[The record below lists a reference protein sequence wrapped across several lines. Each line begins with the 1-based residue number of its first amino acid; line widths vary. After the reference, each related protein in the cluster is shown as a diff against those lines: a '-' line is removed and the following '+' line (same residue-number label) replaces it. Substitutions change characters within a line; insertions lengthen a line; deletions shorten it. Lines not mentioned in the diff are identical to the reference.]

1 MSVHLSEPRLVLQT
15 EDVIGEV
22 PLWDAASARLS
33 WIDIFKPALHLY
45 DPAEDR
51 LESFTPPEKLGSY
64 GLAGKGRY
72 IVAGRG
78 GIATWEP
85 STGRFD
91 RLSTPEADRPDNI
104 LNDGRVDPSGR
115 FVVGS
120 MDKNLAGPN
129 GRLWQVDRDETR
141 LLQGEDVT
149 LPNSVCWSPDG
160 ATFYLGDSRSNL
172 IFAYDYD
179 QRTGDISNRRLF
191 ADTSAL
197 PGECDGSS
205 VDCEGYLWNA
215 RFGGGCI
222 LRFAPDGSLD
232 QTIGLPVKR
241 IAHLAFGGPD
251 LKTIYVTT
259 GRFRMKPEELAA
271 EPWAGG
277 LLAIDSDM
285 AGLPEASYRPTGTA

>member
-1 MSVHLSEPRLVLQT
+1 MSVRLSELRLVVQT

-33 WIDIFKPALHLY
+33 WIDIFKPALHVL
-45 DPAEDR
+45 DPATGG
-51 LESFTPPEKLGSY
+51 LESHTPPEKLGSY
-64 GLAGKGRY
+64 GLAGDGRY
-72 IVAGRG
+72 ITAGRG
-78 GIATWEP
+78 GIAMWEP
-85 STGRFD
+85 ATGAFD

-104 LNDGRVDPSGR
+104 LNDGRVDLDGR

-120 MDKNLAGPN
+120 MDKMLAGPN
-129 GRLWQVDRDETR
+129 GRLWQVEKGATR
-141 LLQGEDVT
+141 LLQDEDVM
-149 LPNSVCWSPDG
+149 LPNSICWSPDG
-160 ATFYLGDSRSNL
+160 ATFYFGDSRSNL

-179 QRTGDISNRRLF
+179 RSSGDISNRRVF
-191 ADTSAL
+191 ADTSAM

-205 VDCEGYLWNA
+205 VDAEGYLWNA

-232 QTIGLPVKR
+232 RKIDLPVTR

-259 GRFRMKPEELAA
+259 ARFRMKPEEIAA

-277 LLAIDSDM
+277 LLAMDSDVP
-285 AGLPEASYRPTGTA
+285 GLPEAVYRS

>member
-1 MSVHLSEPRLVLQT
+1 MIVRLSEPRLVLQT

-33 WIDIFKPALHLY
+33 WIDIFKPAMHVH
-45 DPAEDR
+45 DPVTGT
-51 LESFTPPEKLGSY
+51 LESYTPPEKLGSY
-64 GLAGKGRY
+64 GLAGSGRY

-78 GIATWEP
+78 GISVWEP
-85 STGRFD
+85 ATGKFD

-104 LNDGRVDPSGR
+104 LNDGRVDASGR

-120 MDKNLAGPN
+120 MEKTLTRPD
-129 GRLWQVDRDETR
+129 GRLWQVTQGKTR
-141 LLQGEDVT
+141 LLQGKDVM

-160 ATFYLGDSRSNL
+160 TTFYFGDSRSNL

-179 QRTGDISNRRLF
+179 QATGDISNRRLF
-191 ADTSAL
+191 TDTSAM

-205 VDCEGYLWNA
+205 VDVDGYVWNA
-215 RFGGGCI
+215 RYGGGCI

-232 QTIGLPVKR
+232 RKIDLPVSR

-259 GRFRMKPEELAA
+259 GRFRMKPEELEA
-271 EPWAGG
+271 EPWSGG
-277 LLAIDSDM
+277 LLAMDADI
-285 AGLPEASYRPTGTA
+285 AGLPEATYRER

>member
-1 MSVHLSEPRLVLQT
+1 MTVRLSEPRLVLQT

-22 PLWDAASARLS
+22 PLWDKASGRLS
-33 WIDIFKPALHLY
+33 WIDIFKPALHLF
-45 DPAEDR
+45 DPAAGR

-78 GIATWEP
+78 GIAMWEP
-85 STGRFD
+85 ATGQFD

-104 LNDGRVDPSGR
+104 LNDGRVDHAGR

-120 MDKNLAGPN
+120 MDRNLSGPK
-129 GRLWQVDRDETR
+129 GRLWQVTRDQTR

-160 ATFYLGDSRSNL
+160 DTFYFGDGRSNL
-172 IFAYDYD
+172 IYAYDYD
-179 QRTGDISNRRLF
+179 QETGDISGRRVF
-191 ADTSAL
+191 ADTSAM

-205 VDCEGYLWNA
+205 VDCEGYVWNA
-215 RFGGGCI
+215 RFGGSCI

-232 QTIGLPVKR
+232 RKIDLPVSR

-277 LLAIDSDM
+277 LLAMDSDI
-285 AGLPEASYRPTGTA
+285 AGVPEASYRPG

>member
-1 MSVHLSEPRLVLQT
+1 MTVQLSEPRLVVQT

-45 DPAEDR
+45 DPASGA

-78 GIATWEP
+78 GIALWEP
-85 STGRFD
+85 SSGRFD
-91 RLSTPEADRPDNI
+91 RLSTPEQDRPDNM
-104 LNDGRVDPSGR
+104 LNDGRIDFAGR

-120 MDKNLAGPN
+120 MDKNLRGPL
-129 GRLWQVDRDETR
+129 GRLWQVAGGQTR
-141 LLQGEDVT
+141 LLQGEDVV
-149 LPNSVCWSPDG
+149 LPNSICWSPDG
-160 ATFYLGDSRSNL
+160 TTFYFGDSRSN
-172 IFAYDYD
+172 IIYAYDYD
-179 QRTGDISNRRLF
+179 QGTGDISNRRVF
-191 ADTSAL
+191 ADTSGYA
-197 PGECDGSS
+197 GECDGSS
-205 VDCEGYLWNA
+205 VDSEGHVWNA

-222 LRFAPDGSLD
+222 LRFAPDGTLD
-232 QTIGLPVKR
+232 RRIDLPVSR

-271 EPWAGG
+271 EPWSGG
-277 LLAIDSDM
+277 LLAMDCDV
-285 AGLPEASYRPTGTA
+285 AGLPEASYRQAG